1 MALQD
6 NKYKSLVDL
15 ATQQGVSDLQVREQD
30 GVLYIDGIAP
40 SSAAKDAIWQHYET
54 LNPDFRDSDLVMNL
68 SLAEG
73 AEEIYTVKAGDN
85 LSKIA
90 KNYPGISWKDIY
102 EANSDQIK
110 NPDLIQ
116 PGWQLKIPRK

>member
-6 NKYKSLVDL
+6 TKYKSLVDL
-15 ATQQGVSDLQVREQD
+15 AAREGVTNLQVREQD

-40 SSAAKDAIWQHYET
+40 SEAVKDAIWDHYET
-54 LNPDFRDSDLVMNL
+54 LNPDFRDSDLIMNL

-73 AEEIYTVKAGDN
+73 AEETYTVKPGDN

-90 KNYPGISWKDIY
+90 KNYPGLKWQDIY
-102 EANSDQIK
+102 EANKDQIK

-116 PGWQLKIPRK
+116 PGWKLKIPRK